1 MDSASTAVAQ
11 DAHMHDNLDF
21 VTTDS
26 GNADIL
32 IGEHGRDFKYCEQL
46 GDGFAGPELDGK

>member
-21 VTTDS
+21 ITTDS